1 MNLTFKGIFRI
12 RQTRNF
18 RFLFKSTQTRGRE
31 ENQSEV
37 IPVYRR
43 SSEGSDNVVSHS
55 RPACVSRSIWLIKSI
70 GVSCTLDE
78 PRSIDRSM
86 KSFYRMLIGVMRLRF
101 FNFAV
106 TPWEMIFN
114 FLDFSK
120 ARERLISCLKDFMK

>member
-1 MNLTFKGIFRI
+1 MNLTFKGIFRD

-18 RFLFKSTQTRGRE
+18 RFLFESTRTRGRE

-55 RPACVSRSIWLIKSI
+55 RSACVSRSIRLIKSI
-70 GVSCTLDE
+70 GESCTLDE

-101 FNFAV
+101 FNLAV

-120 ARERLISCLKDFMK
+120 ARERLISCLNDFMK